1 MRKNFI
7 ILLFTLVAILP
18 NFSYANQ
25 NPDMIN
31 QQRNVEF
38 MNMMGQ
44 IEFDKRREREAA
56 AARQRQAQQPYVE
69 PDVNIVRSVFV
80 WNDKTGNCY
89 CLKYGEEKDGWFAK
103 KKIIKKA
110 QEIYKQIFGEKPN
123 RYIDWD
129 ASLAV
134 VIMGVSKKT
143 GKIEAYVDTDVLG
156 WTNKY
161 GEGEYFTK
169 RVYEVDFIEKVH
181 QDALDYCSKQAD
193 NCKIMYGLDFFL
205 QKD

>member
-7 ILLFTLVAILP
+7 ILLFTLFSILP

-25 NPDMIN
+25 NPDVIN
-31 QQRNVEF
+31 KQRNVEF

-44 IEFDKRREREAA
+44 IKRREREAA

-110 QEIYKQIFGEKPN
+110 QEI
-123 RYIDWD
+123 
-129 ASLAV
+129 
-134 VIMGVSKKT
+134 
-143 GKIEAYVDTDVLG
+143 
-156 WTNKY
+156 
-161 GEGEYFTK
+161 
-169 RVYEVDFIEKVH
+169 
-181 QDALDYCSKQAD
+181 
-193 NCKIMYGLDFFL
+193 
-205 QKD
+205 

>member
-7 ILLFTLVAILP
+7 ILLFTLFSILP

-25 NPDMIN
+25 NPDVIN

-44 IEFDKRREREAA
+44 IEFDKRRAQEAE

-69 PDVNIVRSVFV
+69 PDVNILRSVFV

-89 CLKYGEEKDGWFAK
+89 YLPCGSQEIGWFAK
-103 KKIIKKA
+103 KKIIKRA
-110 QEIYKQIFGEKPN
+110 QETYKKLYGEEAN

-129 ASLAV
+129 CSYAA
-134 VIMGVSKKT
+134 ITMGVSKKT
-143 GKIEAYVDTDVLG
+143 GKIEAYVDSDLKG
-156 WTNKY
+156 WIKKY
-161 GEGEYFTK
+161 SLDDP
-169 RVYEVDFIEKVH
+169 DFVKKVN
-181 QDALDYCSKQAD
+181 QDALDYCSTQAD
-193 NCKIMYGLDFFL
+193 NCQLMYGIHDIPDN
-205 QKD
+205 K

>member
-7 ILLFTLVAILP
+7 ILLFTLFSILP

-25 NPDMIN
+25 NPDVIN

-69 PDVNIVRSVFV
+69 PDVNILRSVFV
-80 WNDKTGNCY
+80 WNDETGNCY
-89 CLKYGEEKDGWFAK
+89 YLPCGSQESGWFAK
-103 KKIIKKA
+103 KKIIKRA
-110 QEIYKQIFGEKPN
+110 QESYKKLYGEEPN

-129 ASLAV
+129 CGMAA
-134 VIMGVSKKT
+134 ITMGVSKKT
-143 GKIEAYVDTDVLG
+143 GKIEAYVDTDIKA
-156 WTNKY
+156 WIKKY
-161 GEGEYFTK
+161 GEN
-169 RVYEVDFIEKVH
+169 DPDILDKVN
-181 QDALDYCSKQAD
+181 QDALDYCSTQAD
-193 NCKIMYGLDFFL
+193 NCQLMYGTYDIP
-205 QKD
+205 DNR

>member
-7 ILLFTLVAILP
+7 ILLFTLFSILP

-25 NPDMIN
+25 NPDVIN

-44 IEFDKRREREAA
+44 IEFDKRREREAE

-80 WNDKTGNCY
+80 WNDETGNCY
-89 CLKYGEEKDGWFAK
+89 YLPCASQEKGMFAK
-103 KKIIKKA
+103 RAVVKRA
-110 QEIYKQIFGEKPN
+110 QETYKKMYGEKPN

-129 ASLAV
+129 CGMAA
-134 VIMGVSKKT
+134 ITMGVSKKT
-143 GKIEAYVDTDVLG
+143 GKIEAYVDADIKA
-156 WTNKY
+156 WIKKY
-161 GEGEYFTK
+161 GENNP
-169 RVYEVDFIEKVH
+169 DILDKVN
-181 QDALDYCSKQAD
+181 QDALDYCSTQAD
-193 NCKIMYGLDFFL
+193 NCQLMYGTYDIPDN
-205 QKD
+205 K